1 MFSRAC
7 KRDKV
12 DRTLHIF
19 VKPKRQTRPIA
30 VQLSPKTVRRLDEL
44 AGRSGMSRHRY
55 MIVIL
60 ERAIK
65 ADVVVREELAFSNEH
80 P

>member
-1 MFSRAC
+1 LAEIHF
-7 KRDKV
+7 
-12 DRTLHIF
+12 TF
-19 VKPKRQTRPIA
+19 VRPKRQTRPIA
-30 VQLSPKTVRRLDEL
+30 VQLSPETVRRLDEL
-44 AGRSGMSRHRY
+44 AARSGMSRHRY